1 VFLVLAILPWT
12 ILGSLN
18 FLDENMMKATLTAM
32 WKKQMNTTQDPADGK
47 YYTYSPNGGSGLY
60 GNLTDRVDTTVYYNS
75 SGISYTRTQ
84 FIADSATVDNMNG
97 MNPTNTVTLSYT
109 HSAKTSQSHSV
120 STSYKSSFNISF
132 KASFLLWGITGD
144 LSTAY
149 NFNYEYDY
157 SASSSYSS
165 SDTITT
171 SQSVPV
177 TVPKGKIYKVLL
189 SANAQQMI
197 VPTSTYT
204 YVVGKS
210 ETWFN
215 KPVNGHYNW
224 YMDAGST
231 FAAIKQFGSSAAGDS
246 WTYGISPQNT
256 DTGMIVTP
264 GFITGANTAN
274 FMASVVDVTGLT
286 AEDIK
291 SYENNLS
298 TLPASRLIKQI
309 HV

>member
-1 VFLVLAILPWT
+1 L
-12 ILGSLN
+12 S
-18 FLDENMMKATLTAM
+18 FLDQNMMKATLTAM
-32 WKKQMNTTQDPADGK
+32 WKKEMNTNLDPADGK
-47 YYTYSPNGGSGLY
+47 YYSNGPNNDGVGLY
-60 GNLTDRVDTTVYYNS
+60 GNLTDWIDTTVHYNS

-84 FIADSATVDNMNG
+84 FVADSATVDNTNG
-97 MNPTNTVTLSYT
+97 LNPSNTVTLSYS
-109 HSAKTSQSHSV
+109 HSAKTSQTHTV

-132 KASFLLWGITGD
+132 KATFLLYGILGD

-157 SASSSYSS
+157 SESSSSTS

-197 VPTSTYT
+197 VPTTTYT

-215 KPVNGHYNW
+215 KQVNGHYDW

-246 WTYGISPQNT
+246 WAYGVSPISA

-264 GFITGANTAN
+264 GYITGANIAN

-286 AEDIK
+286 AEDITA
-291 SYENNLS
+291 YENNLS
-298 TLPASRLIKQI
+298 MLPASRLIKQI